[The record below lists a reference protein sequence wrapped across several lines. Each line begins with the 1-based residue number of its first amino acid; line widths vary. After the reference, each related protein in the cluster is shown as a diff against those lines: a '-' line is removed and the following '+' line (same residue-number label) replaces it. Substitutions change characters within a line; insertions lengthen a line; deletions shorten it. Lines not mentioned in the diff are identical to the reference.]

1 MGGQVWTAGA
11 APGVPSTRIGDTLRG
26 EMPPLSPTPRI
37 RLTPYFGISPE
48 FWLNPPNLSLALAE
62 HGSAIERDV
71 AQKTADT
78 D

>member
-1 MGGQVWTAGA
+1 
-11 APGVPSTRIGDTLRG
+11 
-26 EMPPLSPTPRI
+26 MPPLSPTPRI